1 MNRVP
6 QLVTY
11 PLSPDGILYLC
22 IALPP
27 GSMSQLGKLFP
38 RLGHHILLY
47 TLLLFFTSLILLLLL
62 KHMSSC
68 IIILCVIVKIPNG
81 YRYTIYYDH
90 IYYAAA
96 YLLANIINEDVQLQP
111 YMSLLYYCTL
121 LHILHHI
128 HHVNSTQVR
137 VFSISHLLPDVS
149 S

>member
-1 MNRVP
+1 MFEY
-6 QLVTY
+6 T
-11 PLSPDGILYLC
+11 I
-22 IALPP
+22 
-27 GSMSQLGKLFP
+27 
-38 RLGHHILLY
+38 HIGC
-47 TLLLFFTSLILLLLL
+47 LILEYTGKKALTTLR
-62 KHMSSC
+62 
-68 IIILCVIVKIPNG
+68 IVKIPNA